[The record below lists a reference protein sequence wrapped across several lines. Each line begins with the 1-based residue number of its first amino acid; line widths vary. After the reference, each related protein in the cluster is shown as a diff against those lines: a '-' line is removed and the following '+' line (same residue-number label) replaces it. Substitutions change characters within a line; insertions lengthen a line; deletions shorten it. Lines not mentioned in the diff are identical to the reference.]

1 MTIRTLFQ
9 RIVPHIVAPSLA
21 VLAVLGACSSPNT
34 VVSPAI
40 ALNPDDGGPDTEVI
54 VTGTDFPP
62 ATEVNVRLGPPDV
75 GATPQSYG
83 RAVTDA
89 AGSFALSFV
98 MPAQWP
104 DGEVI
109 TETELVVVAINQ
121 DASVKATAPFHFVQ
135 VSDASTSDSDSG
147 LVQAYA
153 NAEGDFSLLLP
164 PNWEVM
170 GPAESELGTQYLLG
184 PAPLSDRQAPANGS
198 LFIADAG
205 MLSAQE
211 AAQLLCG
218 GCVPPPEL
226 EEAVLNGQG
235 ARRAI
240 ITGPGLAE
248 LEWFFIE
255 GNGKTIFFSI
265 HDPDTLET
273 LDGVVQTFNFG
284 RTPTGPAVIPAAQRA
299 RQMLAEHLD
308 IDPYRIII
316 ASAEPVEWA
325 DACLGAPAVDELCS
339 QTVTPGFAG
348 ILQTR
353 GAQYE
358 YRTDQTG
365 LEVRLTPGA
374 VLSARQILAQSGIR
388 LDAIGTVSVVPVE
401 WPDVCLGIHDSGATC
416 AAVVTPGFRVVLEA
430 DGETYTYHASEG
442 GQTVKVVPNSPADAP
457 ILEWHREGGMAG
469 FCDDLTVDASGT
481 ALLTSCSGIEIQR
494 QTLAPYELGQLYA
507 WQSGFGT
514 AEFAQVDRATAYG
527 MTIQVTLHGLGTELV
542 GEADQEAML
551 TFLTALVSTPTASG
565 VSEAVDAVLETD
577 VQYVLALE
585 DLTLYSGP
593 GGDYVPI
600 GSVFGGQVALVT
612 GVSGDGEWW
621 RVMCPDD
628 TVGSCWL
635 SADPAITLTTLPA
648 TEPSPILIAIPEAGI
663 GVSLPQG
670 SMLMKNTELF
680 RRGSFA
686 SYDFVLPEANDYPFL
701 SEVQFFS
708 RESIQDFATRCEAS
722 AHPCFPGDYPD
733 PDRYDGQKDAFGN
746 LQGYGVWEL
755 LSVGDSFALVTD
767 RDCEG
772 ADCVVREYVV
782 FVGDTKVDVWVLM
795 GDESQAAQADALF
808 SQIEFQGDFTN
819 ARVLP
824 GPLYTLVDL
833 GLTLRYPVGW
843 SVREEVRNRQ
853 EFVVRTVSFLP
864 PAHAGRYQPQLPA
877 VNLSVYGAPLEGTL
891 LAWLEAQSTS
901 ALYDGEASPAIRFFG
916 VRDVTETR
924 TASFSGLGFAYDV
937 LGLTAHEL
945 LFAVGQTAMGLSYV
959 DFGTEDLASAFLQI
973 QSSLALGSP
982 TPPALTTEF
991 RHALAL
997 MDVTLCQSPGD
1008 PCDPLGQILEGQ
1020 VVSVTGVSGDGLWW
1034 RVMCPNDTIG
1044 ECWVPADRQLMHPW
1058 W

>member
-170 GPAESELGTQYLLG
+170 GPAESELGPQYLLG

-325 DACLGAPAVDELCS
+325 DVCLGAPAVDELCRCRAECAADS
-339 QTVTPGFAG
+339 GS
-348 ILQTR
+348 IWH
-353 GAQYE
+353 
-358 YRTDQTG
+358 
-365 LEVRLTPGA
+365 
-374 VLSARQILAQSGIR
+374 SARCHRYGQCSAGGVAGRLPGHPRQRSNLRRSG
-388 LDAIGTVSVVPVE
+388 DAGFPRRARGRRRDLHLSRQRR
-401 WPDVCLGIHDSGATC
+401 WPDG
-416 AAVVTPGFRVVLEA
+416 
-430 DGETYTYHASEG
+430 
-442 GQTVKVVPNSPADAP
+442 
-457 ILEWHREGGMAG
+457 
-469 FCDDLTVDASGT
+469 
-481 ALLTSCSGIEIQR
+481 
-494 QTLAPYELGQLYA
+494 
-507 WQSGFGT
+507 
-514 AEFAQVDRATAYG
+514 
-527 MTIQVTLHGLGTELV
+527 
-542 GEADQEAML
+542 
-551 TFLTALVSTPTASG
+551 
-565 VSEAVDAVLETD
+565 
-577 VQYVLALE
+577 
-585 DLTLYSGP
+585 
-593 GGDYVPI
+593 
-600 GSVFGGQVALVT
+600 
-612 GVSGDGEWW
+612 
-621 RVMCPDD
+621 
-628 TVGSCWL
+628 
-635 SADPAITLTTLPA
+635 
-648 TEPSPILIAIPEAGI
+648 
-663 GVSLPQG
+663 QG
-670 SMLMKNTELF
+670 SAQQP
-680 RRGSFA
+680 G
-686 SYDFVLPEANDYPFL
+686 
-701 SEVQFFS
+701 
-708 RESIQDFATRCEAS
+708 RC
-722 AHPCFPGDYPD
+722 AHP
-733 PDRYDGQKDAFGN
+733 R
-746 LQGYGVWEL
+746 
-755 LSVGDSFALVTD
+755 
-767 RDCEG
+767 
-772 ADCVVREYVV
+772 
-782 FVGDTKVDVWVLM
+782 M
-795 GDESQAAQADALF
+795 
-808 SQIEFQGDFTN
+808 
-819 ARVLP
+819 
-824 GPLYTLVDL
+824 
-833 GLTLRYPVGW
+833 
-843 SVREEVRNRQ
+843 
-853 EFVVRTVSFLP
+853 
-864 PAHAGRYQPQLPA
+864 
-877 VNLSVYGAPLEGTL
+877 AP
-891 LAWLEAQSTS
+891 
-901 ALYDGEASPAIRFFG
+901 
-916 VRDVTETR
+916 
-924 TASFSGLGFAYDV
+924 
-937 LGLTAHEL
+937 
-945 LFAVGQTAMGLSYV
+945 
-959 DFGTEDLASAFLQI
+959 
-973 QSSLALGSP
+973 
-982 TPPALTTEF
+982 
-991 RHALAL
+991 
-997 MDVTLCQSPGD
+997 
-1008 PCDPLGQILEGQ
+1008 
-1020 VVSVTGVSGDGLWW
+1020 
-1034 RVMCPNDTIG
+1034 
-1044 ECWVPADRQLMHPW
+1044 
-1058 W
+1058 